1 MNDLYLQHHGI
12 LGQKWGIR
20 RFQPYGEGGYNP
32 DHKGKFIGKIKAVK
46 QRRAE
51 RKAAKKEKNE
61 SYQKFRKDL
70 FGYAHAQKSIGYLQE
85 KIANAE
91 RRYGKKNPD
100 KRSAEKIL
108 NEMNE
113 DKEILKAFQQYVK
126 DNEKSVRK
134 QAQEQVEKSPT
145 WVKMNYLTTDIDRM
159 INDTTRRADAFNFI
173 YNVRKSLKKAGVLG
187 AAAIGAAAMN
197 TSVSHARQQA
207 INHHNLIHQQMLQ
220 QQMQQVTMMQ
230 VQQHIQQSTQFAMQ
244 SAMNS
249 AMQASM
255 HATMMA
261 QNHAMGM
268 F

>member
-12 LGQKWGIR
+12 LGMKWGIR
-20 RFQPYGEGGYNP
+20 RYQPYGQGYSP
-32 DHKGKFIGKIKAVK
+32 DHKGKFIGKLKAAK

-51 RKAAKKEKNE
+51 KKAAKKEKNE

-70 FGYAHAQKSIGYLQE
+70 FGYAHAQKSIDYLTE

-91 RRYGKKNPD
+91 KRYGKKNPD

-113 DKEILKAFQQYVK
+113 DKEILKAFQKYVK

-134 QAQEQVEKSPT
+134 QAQEQIEKSPS
-145 WVKMNYLTTDIDRM
+145 WIKMNYLTTDIDRM
-159 INDTTRRADAFNFI
+159 INGATKRADAFNFV

-187 AAAIGAAAMN
+187 AAVIGAAAMN
-197 TSVSHARQQA
+197 TSVSNARQQA
-207 INHHNLIHQQMLQ
+207 INHQNLIHQQMLQ
-220 QQMQQVTMMQ
+220 QQMQQMTMMQ
-230 VQQHIQQSTQFAMQ
+230 VQQHIQESTQF
-244 SAMNS
+244 AMNS

-255 HATMMA
+255 HSAMIA